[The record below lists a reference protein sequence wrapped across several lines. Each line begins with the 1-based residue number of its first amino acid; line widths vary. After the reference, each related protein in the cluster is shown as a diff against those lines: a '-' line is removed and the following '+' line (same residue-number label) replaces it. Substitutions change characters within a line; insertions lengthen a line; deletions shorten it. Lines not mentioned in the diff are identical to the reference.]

1 MGYLNN
7 KKVVTRPNHVKDD
20 TISVPPK
27 SIQRYKSVTVCVD
40 VMYVNKIAFFT
51 SIAQDLKFGTGEM
64 VVN

>member
-1 MGYLNN
+1 M
-7 KKVVTRPNHVKDD
+7 KDD